1 MARYAVIE
9 NSIVTNL
16 IEWDGESKYDVPGA
30 VQVIPAADGA
40 DIGSIYNGTEFVS
53 NMVDVVEKGE

>member
-9 NSIVTNL
+9 NSIVINL
-16 IEWDGESKYDVPGA
+16 IEWDGESKYDAQSA

-40 DIGSIYNGTEFVS
+40 DIGSIYNGTGFVS
-53 NMVDVVEKGE
+53 KMVDVVEKEE